1 MEQSETPEARSE
13 NAEIQSQEE
22 GEGDYTPRRNM
33 TLIMVALCVTSFL
46 AILDISFVTTAL
58 PTIAAYF
65 KASQISY
72 AWVGSAYLVTQ
83 SALAP
88 LWGKVSDIFGRKP
101 IMLLATFVFFLGS
114 LMCAVAN
121 TIAVLIAGRAVQGA
135 GAGGVLLIVSILIG
149 DLVSPRWVAL
159 RIPASKLH
167 YASKR

>member
-1 MEQSETPEARSE
+1 MQQPETPEPRSE
-13 NAEIQSQEE
+13 NAEIQSQDVG
-22 GEGDYTPRRNM
+22 GEDYTPRRNM
-33 TLIMVALCVTSFL
+33 TLIMIALCVTSFL

-72 AWVGSAYLVTQ
+72 SWVGSSYLVTQ

-101 IMLLATFVFFLGS
+101 IMLLATFVFFIGS
-114 LMCAVAN
+114 LMCAVAKS
-121 TIAVLIAGRAVQGA
+121 IAVLIAGRAIQGA

-149 DLVSPRWVAL
+149 DLVSPR
-159 RIPASKLH
+159 
-167 YASKR
+167 